1 MRLPRWT
8 SRIGRRTLVAGS
20 IVLGSL
26 LLIALALGVIYPRVG
41 AYMIRQKVGSKLG
54 AKIGRDIK
62 FGSIDV
68 SLGHAVLRDVNVR
81 GPLDGDT
88 PLVHVDR
95 IDVDFDTWSS
105 LVGSI
110 KIGDAKISNIMFTV
124 RRDAFGRDNVKDVI
138 DRLRGDGAKT
148 GAKKSS
154 SLTSMRP
161 KKITVTGVRML
172 ADDAMTGTTALIDG
186 GDATWTPELLV
197 AHIQGASA
205 TTPHAPKADI
215 KSIEVRKATGA
226 PPLVTVG
233 GGELSLWQGMSL
245 SGIGGTVVAD
255 KDKPGAYIL
264 DFAGGYGG
272 VPGTL
277 WTAKGGFN
285 TREET
290 ASVDLVAAKFQLDRL
305 APILASSAVVD
316 YQATSVDA
324 QLHVSVD
331 RDAAQFSGDMNLS
344 GLNVGHPMIA
354 EQEVHGL
361 DMSAKI
367 AGSYDRS
374 TRTLSLTRGD
384 IVARDVPFS
393 ITGTVVNPRHDIVAP
408 EVPKTAPK
416 DSVKDDEDEPVQTS
430 TRGPYGIQIAKL
442 RLVIPPISCQR
453 VLDAIPPEM
462 APYMQGY
469 KVKGTF
475 DTDVR
480 LEIDWANLDATV
492 LDGHVGIN
500 RCRVVDEP
508 ADSPKRLA
516 EPFEHDV
523 EVEKGEWVSFVV
535 GPENTDFAPIDQIS
549 PYLIKSIMTTEDA
562 GFYQHH
568 GFIVSE
574 FKSALIKDLK
584 ARGFKYGA
592 SSITMQMVKNVL
604 LYREK
609 TLARKLQELFLTW
622 HVENTLTK
630 DRILEIYFNVI
641 EYGPSLYGIGQASK
655 EYFGKAPKDLNPVE
669 AAFFSSILPNPKDR
683 YKQYCQGSLY
693 KWTQAKIDRIL
704 SLELKR
710 DRLTQEEYDK
720 AVATPLVFVKNG
732 TEPEKDC
739 MERVKKAIKDARP
752 TAAPKKE

>member
-1 MRLPRWT
+1 
-8 SRIGRRTLVAGS
+8 V
-20 IVLGSL
+20 
-26 LLIALALGVIYPRVG
+26 
-41 AYMIRQKVGSKLG
+41 
-54 AKIGRDIK
+54 
-62 FGSIDV
+62 
-68 SLGHAVLRDVNVR
+68 
-81 GPLDGDT
+81 
-88 PLVHVDR
+88 
-95 IDVDFDTWSS
+95 
-105 LVGSI
+105 
-110 KIGDAKISNIMFTV
+110 
-124 RRDAFGRDNVKDVI
+124 
-138 DRLRGDGAKT
+138 
-148 GAKKSS
+148 
-154 SLTSMRP
+154 
-161 KKITVTGVRML
+161 
-172 ADDAMTGTTALIDG
+172 
-186 GDATWTPELLV
+186 
-197 AHIQGASA
+197 
-205 TTPHAPKADI
+205 
-215 KSIEVRKATGA
+215 KSIEIKKASGA
-226 PPLVTVG
+226 PPTITMQE
-233 GGELSLWQGMSL
+233 GELKLWERMSL
-245 SGIGGTVVAD
+245 SGIAGTIVAD
-255 KDKPGAYIL
+255 KDKPGAYVL

-277 WTAKGGFN
+277 WTAKGGFD
-285 TREET
+285 THDET

-316 YQATSVDA
+316 YQTTSVDA

-331 RDAAQFSGDMNLS
+331 KNAAQFSGDMNLS

-354 EQEVHGL
+354 DEEVHDL

-393 ITGTVVNPRHDIVAP
+393 ITGTVVNPRHDVVVP
-408 EVPKTAPK
+408 EPVKATATDK
-416 DSVKDDEDEPVQTS
+416 DKDDEDEPVQTS

-442 RLVIPPISCQR
+442 RLVIPPMPCQR

-469 KVKGTF
+469 KIKGTF

-480 LEIDWANLDATV
+480 LEIDWTNLDATV
-492 LDGHVGIN
+492 LDGHVGIKN
-500 RCRVVDEP
+500 CRVVDEP
-508 ADSPKRLA
+508 PDSPKRLA
-516 EPFEHDV
+516 EPFEHEV
-523 EVEKGEWVSFVV
+523 EVEKGEWVSFDV
-535 GPENTDFAPIDQIS
+535 GPENSDFVPIDQIS

-641 EYGPSLYGIGQASK
+641 EYGPALYGIGPAAR
-655 EYFGKAPKDLNPVE
+655 EYFGKAAKDLNPVE

-683 YKQYCQGSLY
+683 YKQYCQGALY

-704 SLELKR
+704 QLELKR

-720 AVATPLVFVKNG
+720 AIATPLVFVKSS
-732 TEPEKDC
+732 TETEKDC
-739 MERVKKAIKDARP
+739 LERVKKAIKNARP
-752 TAAPKKE
+752 TAPPKKE

>member
-1 MRLPRWT
+1 MRIPRW
-8 SRIGRRTLVAGS
+8 SPPIGRRTLVAGA
-20 IVLGSL
+20 IGLGSL

-41 AYMIRQKVGSKLG
+41 AYMIRQKVGGKLG
-54 AKIGRDIK
+54 AKLGRDIS

-68 SLGHAVLRDVNVR
+68 SLGHAVMRDVNVR
-81 GPLDGDT
+81 GKLDGDT
-88 PLVHVDR
+88 PLVHIDR

-110 KIGDAKISNIMFTV
+110 KVGDAKITNIMFTV
-124 RRDAFGRDNVKDVI
+124 RRDSFGRDNVKDVV

-148 GAKKSS
+148 GGKRSP

-161 KKITVTGVRML
+161 KKVTVTGLRML
-172 ADDAMTGTTALIDG
+172 ADDAMTGTTGLVDG
-186 GDATWTPELLV
+186 GDASWTPELLV

-205 TTPHAPKADI
+205 TTPHAPKAEI
-215 KSIEVRKATGA
+215 KSIEIRKAAGA
-226 PPLVTVG
+226 PPMVTVD
-233 GGELSLWQGMSL
+233 GGELSLWPRMSL
-245 SGIGGTVVAD
+245 SGIAGTVVAD
-255 KDKPGAYIL
+255 KDKRGAYIL

-277 WTAKGGFN
+277 WTAKGGFD
-285 TREET
+285 THAET

-316 YQATSVDA
+316 YQSTSVDA
-324 QLHVSVD
+324 QLHVAVD
-331 RDAAQFSGDMNLS
+331 HDVAQFSGDMNLS

-354 EQEVHGL
+354 EKEVHDL

-367 AGSYDRS
+367 AGSYERS

-384 IVARDVPFS
+384 FVARDVPFS
-393 ITGTVVNPRHDIVAP
+393 ITGTVLDPRRDVVVP
-408 EVPKTAPK
+408 EAPKTAAQ
-416 DSVKDDEDEPVQTS
+416 DKDDDEEPVQTS
-430 TRGPYGIQIAKL
+430 TRGPYGIQVAKL

-453 VLDAIPPEM
+453 VIDAIPPEM
-462 APYMQGY
+462 APFMQGY
-469 KVKGTF
+469 KIKGTF
-475 DTDVR
+475 DTDVK
-480 LEIDWANLDATV
+480 LEIDWTNLDALV

-500 RCRVVDEP
+500 KCRVVDEP
-508 ADSPKRLA
+508 PDSPKRL
-516 EPFEHDV
+516 EQSFEHEV
-523 EVEKGEWVSFVV
+523 EVEKGEWISFVV
-535 GPENTDFAPIDQIS
+535 GPENSDFAPIDQIS

-584 ARGFKYGA
+584 ANGFKYGA

-641 EYGPSLYGIGQASK
+641 EYGPSLYGIGPASR
-655 EYFGKAPKDLNPVE
+655 EYFGKSAKDLNPVE

-704 SLELKR
+704 TLELKR

-720 AVATPLVFVKNG
+720 AVATPLVFVKNDAE
-732 TEPEKDC
+732 TEKEC
-739 MERVKKAIKDARP
+739 LERVKKAIQNARP
-752 TAAPKKE
+752 TSAPKKE